1 MYSSCLSKWRKFHRV
16 ESRRT
21 AVDLLKVYA
30 EKFVRRRTLNDDY
43 RGYNSAF
50 QKALNAGVDINAY
63 CKRSRSV
70 MVPKVRGEIVYGT
83 YPVFEA
89 LKANRRRI
97 YKLFAKAS
105 VRGRAKQDD
114 IIAEKILRLANDNG
128 VDIKTLNADQLDVL
142 TEYQLHN
149 GLCIDASPL
158 AYEELCDNDIVKGKI
173 FPYLDN
179 VLDPGNIGAI
189 IRSCFYFGIDGVILA
204 RDQGPKT
211 LTSAMS
217 KASAGAL
224 ERFPVYTVEDFPS
237 LRKRLRNVG
246 FKFIATSDENSA
258 ITKGYQSPIRL
269 PDFRPISDK
278 VVIFLGD
285 ERRGIATDILGQC
298 DYIVQIPTPSME
310 CADCSIR
317 SLNVSV
323 SAAILLYHFLAK
335 K

>member
-1 MYSSCLSKWRKFHRV
+1 MYSNCLLKWRKFHFV

-21 AVDLLKVYA
+21 AVDLLKIYA
-30 EKFVRRRTLNDDY
+30 EKFVRRKTLNDHY
-43 RGYNSAF
+43 RPFNSAF
-50 QKALNAGVDINAY
+50 RKALTAGVEINTY
-63 CKRSRSV
+63 CKRNRSV

-83 YPVFEA
+83 YPVLEA
-89 LKANRRRI
+89 LKANRRSI

-105 VRGRAKQDD
+105 VLGRAKQDD
-114 IIAEKILRLANDNG
+114 IIAKKILRLANDSG

-149 GLCIDASPL
+149 GLCIDAAPL
-158 AYEELCDNDIVKGKI
+158 SYEVLCDEDIAKAKI
-173 FPYLDN
+173 FLYLDK

-189 IRSCFYFGIDGVILA
+189 IRSCFYFRIDGVILA

-211 LTSAMS
+211 LTAAMS

-237 LRKRLRNVG
+237 FRKKLRNVG

-269 PDFRPISDK
+269 PDFRPINDK
-278 VVIFLGD
+278 VVIILGD
-285 ERRGIATDILGQC
+285 EGRGIATDILSQC
-298 DYIVQIPTPSME
+298 DYIVQIPTPNVE
-310 CADCSIR
+310 CADCSVR

-323 SAAILLYHFLAK
+323 SAAILLYHFLINE
-335 K
+335 

>member
-97 YKLFAKAS
+97 YKLFAK
-105 VRGRAKQDD
+105 
-114 IIAEKILRLANDNG
+114 
-128 VDIKTLNADQLDVL
+128 
-142 TEYQLHN
+142 